1 MRVKPNPN
9 KKVGKDKLKVY
20 DPIRREFLPENGRDV
35 PRTAYWLRRL
45 QVGDVVPVDQSKEN
59 PKQSAPQTAAPKA
72 TAGKAKASAKSKAS
86 KTKSAKQPEKSK
98 ADSPKAPEPVV
109 VSETENTT
117 DILEPAATADQPASN
132 KE

>member
-45 QVGDVVPVDQSKEN
+45 QVGDVVPAGQSEEN
-59 PKQSAPQTAAPKA
+59 TKQSATPTAPK
-72 TAGKAKASAKSKAS
+72 TMAGKAKAPAKTKAQ
-86 KTKSAKQPEKSK
+86 KAKSAKQPAKSK
-98 ADSPKAPEPVV
+98 ADGAKAPEPVV

>member
-45 QVGDVVPVDQSKEN
+45 QVGDVVPAGQSEEN
-59 PKQSAPQTAAPKA
+59 TKQSATPTTPKA
-72 TAGKAKASAKSKAS
+72 TVDKAKAPAKTKAQ
-86 KTKSAKQPEKSK
+86 KAKSAKQPAKSK
-98 ADSPKAPEPVV
+98 ADGAKA
-109 VSETENTT
+109 SK
-117 DILEPAATADQPASN
+117 PAATADQPASN